1 MSRPILE
8 LENLLPQLV
17 AEYSRLAAAAQRYQ
31 LAMRAL
37 DTAAMDA
44 LQQEQERLRMRLA
57 QMEVRRRATL
67 QSIARFYKL
76 DHLPT
81 LSEIASLDA
90 GRAGEIRRLQKELR
104 EVTARLQRHTSVSQ
118 RLAGALLGHLNGAVK
133 LFAGVTQ
140 QPSTYT
146 RHGGPKITGRI
157 GGLEA
162 VG

>member
-1 MSRPILE
+1 MS
-8 LENLLPQLV
+8 QLV
-17 AEYSRLAAAAQRYQ
+17 VEYTRLTATAERYQ

-44 LQQEQERLRMRLA
+44 LQHEQEKLRMRLA
-57 QMEVRRRATL
+57 QMEIRRRTAL
-67 QSIARFYKL
+67 NGIARFYKL

-81 LSEIASLDA
+81 LTEIAGLDA
-90 GRAGEIRRLQKELR
+90 GRSGEIRRFQKELR
-104 EVTARLQRHTSVSQ
+104 EITGRLQRHTTVSQ
-118 RLAGALLGHLNGAVK
+118 RLAGALLGHLNSAVK
-133 LFAGVTQ
+133 LFAGITQ
-140 QPSTYT
+140 QASTYT